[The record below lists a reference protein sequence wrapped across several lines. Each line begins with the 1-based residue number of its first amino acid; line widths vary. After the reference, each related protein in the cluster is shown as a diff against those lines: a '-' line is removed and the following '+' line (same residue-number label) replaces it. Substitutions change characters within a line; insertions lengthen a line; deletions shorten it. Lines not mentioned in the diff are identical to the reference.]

1 MYQGRR
7 IWRRLNKNTEWMQG
21 EVTAELFLEKTQ
33 RMISPFG
40 AGIEVIYDF
49 RFTSRTPFKIGGEF
63 DPYRIKRPI
72 SIIVHL
78 NPSNLINFTPNRKK
92 RFLFLL
98 NQTLQHEMMHKHQ
111 FTKRGEHRF
120 YAKVVN
126 FARCSSKTRM
136 RTLEYF
142 ANMDEIDAYAHD
154 LAMEIKF
161 HYPDKNPQII
171 LNNISKYNQLA
182 VWKTYK
188 KAFQGARWVH
198 IREELLRKTNTWL
211 PTIKDFS

>member
-1 MYQGRR
+1 MYQGKR

-21 EVTAELFLEKTQ
+21 EVSAELFLEETK
-33 RMISPFG
+33 RMIAPFG
-40 AGIEVIYDF
+40 ANVEVIYDF
-49 RFTSRTPFKIGGEF
+49 RFTARTPFKIGGEF
-63 DPYRIKRPI
+63 DPFRSRRPI
-72 SIIVHL
+72 TIIIHL
-78 NPSNLINFTPNRKK
+78 NPSNLIKFTDKRRK
-92 RFLFLL
+92 RYIFLL
-98 NQTLQHEMMHKHQ
+98 NQTLQHEMLHKYQ
-111 FTKRGEHRF
+111 FTKRGENRF

-126 FARCSSKTRM
+126 FTKCSSKTRL

-161 HYPDKNPQII
+161 YYPNENPYFI
-171 LNNISKYNQLA
+171 LNNINRYKQLA
-182 VWKTYK
+182 VWNTYR

-198 IREELLRKTNTWL
+198 IRETLLRKTNTWL

>member
-7 IWRRLNKNTEWMQG
+7 IWRRLNKTIEWMQG
-21 EVTAELFLEKTQ
+21 EVTSDLFIQKTK
-33 RMISPFG
+33 RMLAPFG
-40 AGIEVIYDF
+40 ANLEVIYDF

-63 DPYRIKRPI
+63 DPYRFKRPI
-72 SIIVHL
+72 TIIIHL
-78 NPSNLINFTPNRKK
+78 NPSNLIKFTDKRRK

-98 NQTLQHEMMHKHQ
+98 NQTLQHEMLHKHQ
-111 FTKRGEHRF
+111 FIKRGENRF

-161 HYPDKNPQII
+161 YYPNENYHFV
-171 LNNISKYNQLA
+171 LNNISKFKHLA
-182 VWKTYK
+182 VWDTYK
-188 KAFQGARWVH
+188 KAFKGARWLH